1 MNYEHYKKLI
11 DTKPWEKV
19 EKHFDSLPVADVNL
33 ITTLDIKTQ
42 DWIQFTLDHFRDVQ
56 QKWEKPKE
64 HYAEFSNEL
73 ASVNNL
79 LGRNEHNT
87 HELNY
92 GMNGDTNQALKELL
106 GEDNIARLN
115 VNPDSVLIRFI
126 VKLPGHGIAWHYDDA
141 GSYKKKFSEFNL
153 DRLKRLWFP
162 VQDWK
167 DGHAFQISKTVLT
180 HWKAGDVYEI
190 PFGLG
195 HASSNFGLNQQYT
208 VSFTGVLND

>member
-42 DWIQFTLDHFRDVQ
+42 DWVQFTLDHFRDVQ

-153 DRLKRLWFP
+153 DP
-162 VQDWK
+162 
-167 DGHAFQISKTVLT
+167 
-180 HWKAGDVYEI
+180 I
-190 PFGLG
+190 PAQRIITFI
-195 HASSNFGLNQQYT
+195 F
-208 VSFTGVLND
+208 